1 MPSRV
6 WNLKKLWRVSFFRKY
21 YFGGIF
27 CTPDDFEASHAFGTG
42 PPTPLT
48 DNILVDSICLLANSV
63 SMYYS
68 FKGDSSKPGGVTH
81 LQGGATC
88 SRFKEVQF
96 LQSNLSQVRNICSY
110 KVFQAYR
117 FLLWWIC
124 IVIRNICSYEVFR
137 AYSLRWRNIVM
148 GLHSCLFQILLFGG
162 GLWESEYW
170 VSILW
175 ESCQ

>member
-1 MPSRV
+1 MKSEKT
-6 WNLKKLWRVSFFRKY
+6 LASIIFRKY

-81 LQGGATC
+81 LQG
-88 SRFKEVQF
+88 S
-96 LQSNLSQVRNICSY
+96 SNLLQVQRG
-110 KVFQAYR
+110 A
-117 FLLWWIC
+117 
-124 IVIRNICSYEVFR
+124 
-137 AYSLRWRNIVM
+137 
-148 GLHSCLFQILLFGG
+148 
-162 GLWESEYW
+162 
-170 VSILW
+170 VSTKQSIPGP
-175 ESCQ
+175 